1 MNCIKYL
8 MFFFN
13 FLFWLSGLILIIIG
27 AIARDKYGD
36 EFVELSQQF
45 SNAPVLIIAVGV
57 IVFVVGFLGCCGAVK
72 ENYCMVTTFAV
83 LLALIFILEIVA
95 GALGVA
101 YRNKVQGIAEKQLKK
116 EIENYNKNG
125 ESLLLNW
132 AQQKLK
138 CCGQN
143 GPTEYNGHTANSTE
157 IFCGAGQG
165 VASCHDGNKCTGTLY
180 SDGCQDKLVKFV
192 KENMLLIGGVALGI
206 AFIQLLGIV
215 FACLLMKA
223 IKGEYEVV

>member
-36 EFVELSQQF
+36 EFADLSQQF
-45 SNAPVLIIAVGV
+45 ANAPVLIIVVGV

-101 YRNKVQGIAEKQLKK
+101 YRNKVQGIAEKQVKK
-116 EIENYNKNG
+116 EVENYNANG

-132 AQQKLK
+132 AQQKLE
-138 CCGQN
+138 CCGRL
-143 GPTEYNGHTANSTE
+143 GPKDYDGHASNSTD
-157 IFCGAGQG
+157 FCAAGKG
-165 VASCHDGNKCTGTLY
+165 VTFCHVGKKCDGKLY
-180 SDGCQDKLVKFV
+180 EDGCQDKLVKFV

>member
-27 AIARDKYGD
+27 AIVRDKYGD
-36 EFVELSQQF
+36 QFGELSDQF
-45 SNAPVLIIAVGV
+45 ANAPVLIIVVGV
-57 IVFVVGFLGCCGAVK
+57 IVFVIGFLGCCGAVK

-95 GALGVA
+95 GSLGIA
-101 YRNKVQGIAEKQLKK
+101 YRGKVQGIAEEQVTK
-116 EIENYNKNG
+116 EVTNYNKNG
-125 ESLLLNW
+125 ESLLLQW

-138 CCGQN
+138 CCGRT
-143 GPTEYNGHTANSTE
+143 GAADFDTHASNSTD
-157 IFCGAGQG
+157 FCGTGKG
-165 VASCHDGNKCTGTLY
+165 VKSCHDGDKCDGKLNG
-180 SDGCQDKLVKFV
+180 DGCQDKLVAFV
-192 KENMLLIGGVALGI
+192 KQNMILIGGVALGI

>member
-27 AIARDKYGD
+27 AIVRDKYGD
-36 EFVELSQQF
+36 KFAELSDQF
-45 SNAPVLIIAVGV
+45 ANAPVLIIVVGV
-57 IVFVVGFLGCCGAVK
+57 IVFVIGFLGCCGAVK

-95 GALGVA
+95 GALGFA
-101 YRNKVQGIAEKQLKK
+101 YRGKVQTIAEEQTTK
-116 EIENYNKNG
+116 EVQNYNKNG
-125 ESLLLNW
+125 ESILLQW
-132 AQQKLK
+132 AQQKLE
-138 CCGQN
+138 CCGRV
-143 GPTEYNGHTANSTE
+143 GPTDYDGHTSNSTD
-157 IFCGAGQG
+157 FCGAGKG
-165 VASCHDGNKCTGTLY
+165 VKSCHKEKDCSKKLY
-180 SDGCQDKLVKFV
+180 GDGCQDKLVEFV
-192 KENMLLIGGVALGI
+192 KENMILIGGVALGI